1 MTVLGAIEIQMLA
14 DLARLRQDMQQ
25 AKGIVGEAAASMQG
39 AFSTA
44 GKALGLLGVGLSGAA
59 FTGWIKGAVDAADEA
74 NKMAQKIGITTDKVA
89 GLQLAFEQSGAGG
102 PEVMQKAM
110 SKLSVEL
117 VNGNKTLTALG
128 ITTRDSREA
137 LAQLADR
144 FQKMPDGID
153 KSAAAAGVFGER
165 IGANMI
171 PLLNAGRKGL
181 DEMDKAARDLGLSI
195 DDEFGAA
202 AESFN
207 DNMDLVREGARGAA
221 LGIAG
226 ELMPALSAL
235 AKEMAEASKNGGA
248 FSGLGEALSVGL
260 EAVVVLGSE
269 VGFVIRGI
277 VREVTML
284 AGQAKALASLDFA
297 EERRIYD
304 AAKAEAQADRD
315 RTDAFNRR
323 ILQARAIAESVRN
336 AADLDEPR
344 LRRAIDEGNKAM
356 AARNALLGQQADAAK
371 KAAAEAKKLADAEND
386 RISRRGL
393 GELRRFDEAA
403 AEDARLTEVHA
414 KAVQAEKEL
423 RAAQELAAQARYQ
436 AAEDAADDLYRKEVE
451 TARKA
456 QEEIQRDWQKG
467 VDQMGQSLADA
478 LMTGGKNAADYLL
491 GLFRTLV
498 LRPVLMP
505 AATAFSGAI
514 SGAAN
519 ASTVAGGSGGMGSML
534 NIGSAIG
541 GLGTFGTAAGAGVAA
556 TLGGGSLGGILG
568 GAGAMLGQG
577 TIAGI
582 SGGLGLGIGAI
593 APYAAA
599 AYALYAVGKKLF
611 SKKLDD
617 AGITGTFSDTG
628 FSGQSFEQYSRI
640 IGGDSTKRKALSGD
654 LDAVFDAGALA
665 ARESVKAYADALGLP
680 AKAIEGIT
688 QKIKFSTKGQS
699 AEETAAEIER
709 FVGKYAETLAS
720 AYAPAL
726 KQFQKVG
733 ETVGDTLQRLA
744 GLQTFSDT
752 MADLGGVFQRVA
764 GLSVDAREGFI
775 AMAGGM
781 DALGQKAMA
790 FVQEY
795 YNRDEIAGIKAAEI
809 KQALQAVGITQ
820 DVNSRDEFRRLVDG
834 LDVSTQRGQEQLAAL
849 LDMASG
855 FTQVADY
862 IAEIGGTLSGVAG
875 QSPSSGAAAALFA
888 PGGQGEQIMAINGVA
903 MWTEAVFNAVKELTG
918 VVSGK
923 STGGTA
929 AAKPPQSEVNGGG
942 VSWGYD
948 GERYA

>member
-1 MTVLGAIEIQMLA
+1 MIVLGAIEIQMLA

-478 LMTGGKNAADYLL
+478 LMTGGKNAADYLM

-505 AATAFSGAI
+505 GAAAMSAGVANAAT
-514 SGAAN
+514 
-519 ASTVAGGSGGMGSML
+519 GSGGASSAL
-534 NIGSAIG
+534 NIGSLFG
-541 GLGTFGTAAGAGVAA
+541 GVGTLGAAAGAGVGA
-556 TLGGGSLGGILG
+556 TMGGAGLGSILG
-568 GAGAMLGQG
+568 GAGAMMGQG
-577 TIAGI
+577 TMAGI
-582 SGGLGLGIGAI
+582 TSGLGLGIGAI

-617 AGITGTFSDTG
+617 AGITGTFSGSG
-628 FSGQSFEQYSRI
+628 FSGQSFENYSRI
-640 IGGDSTKRKALSGD
+640 IGSDSSTKKALSTE

-680 AKAIEGIT
+680 VKAIEGIT

-733 ETVGDTLQRLA
+733 ESVGDTLQRLA

>member
-1 MTVLGAIEIQMLA
+1 MAVLGAIEIQMLA
-14 DLARLRQDMQQ
+14 DLARLRQDMAQ
-25 AKGIVGEAAASMQG
+25 AKGIVGEAAASMQS

-59 FTGWIKGAVDAADEA
+59 FTGWIKGAIDAADEA
-74 NKMAQKIGITTDKVA
+74 NKMAQKIGVTTDKVA

-102 PEVMQKAM
+102 PEVMQKEM

-144 FQKMPDGID
+144 FQKMPEGID
-153 KSAAAAGVFGER
+153 KSSAAAGVFGER

-248 FSGLGEALSVGL
+248 FAGLGEALSVGL
-260 EAVVVLGSE
+260 ETVVVIGSE

-284 AGQAKALASLDFA
+284 AGQAKALATLDLA
-297 EERRIYD
+297 GEAKVYAD
-304 AAKAEAQADRD
+304 ARAEAQADRD

-403 AEDARLTEVHA
+403 AEDARLTEAHN

-423 RAAQELAAQARYQ
+423 RAMQELAAQARYQ
-436 AAEDAADDLYRKEVE
+436 AAEDAADELNRKEIE
-451 TARKA
+451 AAKKA
-456 QEEIQRDWQKG
+456 QADIQAEWQKG
-467 VDQMGQSLADA
+467 VDQMGQSFTDA
-478 LMTGGKNAADYLL
+478 LMTGGQNVADYLRD
-491 GLFRTLV
+491 LFRTLV
-498 LRPVLMP
+498 LRPILMP
-505 AATAFSGAI
+505 AATGVASLI
-514 SGAAN
+514 SGPAA
-519 ASTVAGGSGGMGSML
+519 ASTGGAGGLMSG
-534 NIGSAIG
+534 IGSALG
-541 GLGTFGTAAGAGVAA
+541 GVGAFGDFAATGAMSTLTGTGLGTTMGAAGA
-556 TLGGGSLGGILG
+556 LMQGGS
-568 GAGAMLGQG
+568 
-577 TIAGI
+577 IA
-582 SGGLGLGIGAI
+582 GGLGLGLGAI

-599 AYALYAVGKKLF
+599 AYGLYQLGKKLF
-611 SKKLDD
+611 GKKLDNT
-617 AGITGTFSDTG
+617 GITGTFSDTG

-640 IGGDSTKRKALSGD
+640 IGGDSTKRRALSGD

-699 AEETAAEIER
+699 AKETQEEIER

-733 ETVGDTLQRLA
+733 ETVGETLQRLA

-752 MADLGGVFQRVA
+752 LADLGGVFQRVA

-781 DALGQKAMA
+781 DALGQKALA

-809 KQALQAVGITQ
+809 KQALEAVGITQ
-820 DVNSRDEFRRLVDG
+820 DVNSRDDFRKLVDG

-849 LDMASG
+849 LDMAAG

-875 QSPSSGAAAALFA
+875 QSPSTGAAAALFG
-888 PGGQGEQIMAINGVA
+888 PGGQGEQQIMAINNVSY
-903 MWTEAVFNAVKELTG
+903 WTELVYNAVKELTG
-918 VVSGK
+918 VVSGGS
-923 STGGTA
+923 STQTSA
-929 AAKPPQSEVNGGG
+929 APRRPEVNGG
-942 VSWGYD
+942 SQAW
-948 GERYA
+948 EST

>member
-1 MTVLGAIEIQMLA
+1 MAVLGAIEIQMLA

-25 AKGIVGEAAASMQG
+25 AKGIVGDAAASMQG

-117 VNGNKTLTALG
+117 VNGNKTLAALG

-144 FQKMPDGID
+144 FQKMPEGID

-195 DDEFGAA
+195 DSEFGAA

-248 FSGLGEALSVGL
+248 FAGLGESLSVGL
-260 EAVVVLGSE
+260 EAVVVIGSE

-277 VREVTML
+277 VREVMML

-297 EERRIYD
+297 EEKRIYD

-344 LRRAIDEGNKAM
+344 LRRAIDEGNKAL
-356 AARNALLGQQADAAK
+356 AARNGLLGQQADAAK

-403 AEDARLTEVHA
+403 AEDARLTEVHN

-478 LMTGGKNAADYLL
+478 LMTGGKNAADYLM

-505 AATAFSGAI
+505 GAAAMSAGVANAAT
-514 SGAAN
+514 
-519 ASTVAGGSGGMGSML
+519 GSGGASGAL
-534 NIGSAIG
+534 NIGSLFG
-541 GLGTFGTAAGAGVAA
+541 GVGTFGAAAGAGVGA
-556 TLGGGSLGGILG
+556 TMGGAGLGSILG
-568 GAGAMLGQG
+568 GAGAMMGQG
-577 TIAGI
+577 TMAGI
-582 SGGLGLGIGAI
+582 TGGLGLGIGAI

-617 AGITGTFSDTG
+617 AGITGTFSGSG
-628 FSGQSFEQYSRI
+628 FSGQSFENYSRI
-640 IGGDSTKRKALSGD
+640 IGGDSSTKKALSTE

-680 AKAIEGIT
+680 VKAIEGIT

-733 ETVGDTLQRLA
+733 ESVGDTLQRLA

-752 MADLGGVFQRVA
+752 LADLGGVFQRVA

-809 KQALQAVGITQ
+809 KQALEAVGITQ
-820 DVNSRDEFRRLVDG
+820 DVNSRDDFRKLVDG

-849 LDMASG
+849 LDMAAG

-875 QSPSSGAAAALFA
+875 QSPSTGAAAALFG
-888 PGGQGEQIMAINGVA
+888 PGGQGEQQIMAINNVSY
-903 MWTEAVFNAVKELTG
+903 WTELVYNAVKELTG
-918 VVSGK
+918 VVAGGS
-923 STGGTA
+923 STQTSA
-929 AAKPPQSEVNGGG
+929 APRRPEVNGG
-942 VSWGYD
+942 SQAW
-948 GERYA
+948 EST

>member
-1 MTVLGAIEIQMLA
+1 MAVLGAIEIQMLA
-14 DLARLRQDMQQ
+14 DLARLRQDMTQAKAIVGDA
-25 AKGIVGEAAASMQG
+25 AKGIQTTLDGVGK
-39 AFSTA
+39 AFSM
-44 GKALGLLGVGLSGAA
+44 LGVGLSGAA
-59 FTGWIKGAVDAADEA
+59 FVAWIKGAIDAADEA
-74 NKMAQKIGITTDKVA
+74 SKTAQKIGLATDKVA

-102 PEVMQKAM
+102 AETMTKAM
-110 SKLSVEL
+110 ARLSEQL
-117 VNGNKTLTALG
+117 LAGNKTLEALG
-128 ITTRDSREA
+128 ITTKDSREA
-137 LAQLADR
+137 LGQLADK
-144 FQKMPDGID
+144 FAGMADGTA
-153 KSAAAAGVFGER
+153 KTAAALDIFGAKL
-165 IGANMI
+165 GANMI
-171 PLLNAGRKGL
+171 PLLNQGAAGLR
-181 DEMDKAARDLGLSI
+181 EMDELARELGLTI
-195 DDEFGAA
+195 DDETGKQAEKFNDTLDSIGKAMLGMATQASAALLPSLNAIAGAFLETFTEGGRLQGGIEVLDAGLKILVTTAAGGMEAFNVLGKFIGGIGAA
-202 AESFN
+202 AAQMLGGGGR
-207 DNMDLVREGARGAA
+207 DGAA
-221 LGIAG
+221 A
-226 ELMPALSAL
+226 ALRAMMDDIKKGVGKTADTINSTWSGAASGLAEKSA
-235 AKEMAEASKNGGA
+235 EMARKQREA
-248 FSGLGEALSVGL
+248 
-260 EAVVVLGSE
+260 
-269 VGFVIRGI
+269 
-277 VREVTML
+277 
-284 AGQAKALASLDFA
+284 
-297 EERRIYD
+297 
-304 AAKAEAQADRD
+304 AEA
-315 RTDAFNRR
+315 
-323 ILQARAIAESVRN
+323 
-336 AADLDEPR
+336 AA
-344 LRRAIDEGNKAM
+344 
-356 AARNALLGQQADAAK
+356 ALEKKLLAQSEAAK

-386 RISRRGL
+386 RLSRRGL
-393 GELRRFDEAA
+393 GDLRRFDEAA
-403 AEDARLTEVHA
+403 AEDARLTEVHN
-414 KAVQAEKEL
+414 KAMQAEKEL

-436 AAEDAADDLYRKEVE
+436 AAEDAADDLYRKEIE
-451 TARKA
+451 TAKKA

-617 AGITGTFSDTG
+617 AGITGTFSGSG
-628 FSGQSFEQYSRI
+628 FSGQSFENYSRI
-640 IGGDSTKRKALSGD
+640 IGGDSSTKKALSTE

-680 AKAIEGIT
+680 VKAIEGIT

-709 FVGKYAETLAS
+709 FVGKYAETLVS

-726 KQFQKVG
+726 KQFQNVG
-733 ETVGDTLQRLA
+733 ESVGDTLQRLA

>member
-1 MTVLGAIEIQMLA
+1 MIVLGAIEIQMLA

-478 LMTGGKNAADYLL
+478 LMTGGKNAADYLM

-505 AATAFSGAI
+505 GAAAMSAGVANAAT
-514 SGAAN
+514 
-519 ASTVAGGSGGMGSML
+519 GSGGASSAL
-534 NIGSAIG
+534 NIGSLFG
-541 GLGTFGTAAGAGVAA
+541 GVGTLGAAAGAGVGA
-556 TLGGGSLGGILG
+556 TMGGAGLGSILG
-568 GAGAMLGQG
+568 GAGAMMGQG
-577 TIAGI
+577 TMAGI
-582 SGGLGLGIGAI
+582 TGGLGLGIGAI

-617 AGITGTFSDTG
+617 AGITGTFSGSG
-628 FSGQSFEQYSRI
+628 FSGQSFENYSRI
-640 IGGDSTKRKALSGD
+640 IGSDSSTKKALSTE

-680 AKAIEGIT
+680 VKAIEGIT

-733 ETVGDTLQRLA
+733 ESVGDTLQRLA